1 MPNLDL
7 TLLLGRDWLCHISKA
22 YEAAERT
29 INAVSGH
36 RKFRYV
42 RSRMHH
48 YFKAGTVRINIV
60 SAITEVALL
69 MISSSRSSRHKQS
82 WLAVVTNVPCRYG
95 DLKAGISSKQS
106 DCLEGLLANQEFWRM
121 RGSGAHWMQQYPLSL
136 FRTVY
141 PGRGT
146 RMCLPGSRN
155 HVLTTPTM
163 QVFTILGKF
172 PAGISHVSL
181 KFEELRVR
189 RAAPICLESNK
200 YRRNL
205 CEHKR
210 GRKWVTYR

>member
-1 MPNLDL
+1 VTGCATSPRH
-7 TLLLGRDWLCHISKA
+7 TKQPS
-22 YEAAERT
+22 
-29 INAVSGH
+29 
-36 RKFRYV
+36 V
-42 RSRMHH
+42 RSTPFLVTVSSVMCEVVCITIS
-48 YFKAGTVRINIV
+48 KAGTVRINIV

-146 RMCLPGSRN
+146 RMCLPGS
-155 HVLTTPTM
+155 VTM
-163 QVFTILGKF
+163 
-172 PAGISHVSL
+172 S
-181 KFEELRVR
+181 
-189 RAAPICLESNK
+189 
-200 YRRNL
+200 
-205 CEHKR
+205 
-210 GRKWVTYR
+210 